1 MSSEARSEE
10 LSGKVAVVTGSGS
23 GIGEAI
29 ARRLA
34 AGGAAVGV
42 VDLDAASARRVAGCI
57 VAAGASA
64 LAIEADVSDPRG
76 REHLLA
82 EVSSGLGPVEVL
94 VNNAAYHG
102 TRHSWLEACALEW
115 DRVIS
120 TNLSAAAFLCQQIG
134 RSMAE
139 RATGSIINIAAIQA
153 ELPAPTYAA
162 YIASKGG
169 LVALTR
175 ALAVELSPLGV
186 RVNAVSPGAIATGST
201 AGAIAASA
209 GGPHPQRANEG
220 APRPQRASAGAGAPG
235 EIPTLFGRMGRPE
248 EVAEVVG
255 FLASPAASF
264 VTGTVIT
271 VDGGRTLSRRADPLA
286 QLGS

>member
-1 MSSEARSEE
+1 MSSEARSGE

-57 VAAGASA
+57 VAGGASA

-102 TRHSWLEACALEW
+102 TRHSWLESCALEW

-209 GGPHPQRANEG
+209 G
-220 APRPQRASAGAGAPG
+220 APRPQRASAGAPG